1 MAKFLALY
9 TGQPSDGLPFN
20 PADREKGMKAW
31 GQWMSDHAEHI
42 VDAGGPLGSTKR
54 VSSDGIADVKNNL
67 TGYVILEA
75 TSHEEAAKLFLD
87 HPHFT
92 IFPGDGVEIMKCP
105 PIPDL

>member
-9 TGQPSDGLPFN
+9 TGQPSNGVPLN
-20 PADREKGMKAW
+20 PEDREKGMAAW

-54 VSSDGIADVKNNL
+54 VSAEGVTETKNNL
-67 TGYVILEA
+67 TGYVIIDA
-75 TSHEEAAKLFLD
+75 PSHEAAAQLFLD

-92 IFPGDGVEIMKCP
+92 IFPGDGVEILTCP
-105 PIPDL
+105 PIPEL